1 MPLALAATAT
11 ARIRRTDPSRNPGSR
26 SFDCQVYDVWGQPLD
41 PSQTRMNGSF
51 LFSDCSKI
59 SHFLHSLARMAGG
72 LVIEGVTIGA
82 GAGGYCFRVRGR
94 FRGFCDQGGGVEG
107 CAKARGMRLILMAH
121 FALVVR
127 KRSRHRVHSLVDKKH
142 NRYRL

>member
-51 LFSDCSKI
+51 LFFDCAKI
-59 SHFLHSLARMAGG
+59 SHFLHSLAAH
-72 LVIEGVTIGA
+72 GA
-82 GAGGYCFRVRGR
+82 HH
-94 FRGFCDQGGGVEG
+94 G
-107 CAKARGMRLILMAH
+107 CRLHL
-121 FALVVR
+121 
-127 KRSRHRVHSLVDKKH
+127 RSPMPTSLVGKCCVLLS
-142 NRYRL
+142 R

>member
-1 MPLALAATAT
+1 MVGLGGHW
-11 ARIRRTDPSRNPGSR
+11 ARSIGSR
-26 SFDCQVYDVWGQPLD
+26 RADASNRGYP
-41 PSQTRMNGSF
+41 
-51 LFSDCSKI
+51 
-59 SHFLHSLARMAGG
+59 GG

-82 GAGGYCFRVRGR
+82 GPGGYCFRVRGR

-107 CAKARGMRLILMAH
+107 CAKARRTRLILMAH

-127 KRSRHRVHSLVDKKH
+127 KRSRRRVHSLVDKNH

>member
-1 MPLALAATAT
+1 MPTDGGAGWPLGGLDS
-11 ARIRRTDPSRNPGSR
+11 AR
-26 SFDCQVYDVWGQPLD
+26 VEL
-41 PSQTRMNGSF
+41 TRAIE
-51 LFSDCSKI
+51 DT
-59 SHFLHSLARMAGG
+59 GG

-82 GAGGYCFRVRGR
+82 GASGYCFRVRGR

-107 CAKARGMRLILMAH
+107 RAKAGMRLVLMAH

-127 KRSRHRVHSLVDKKH
+127 KRSRHRVHSLVDKNH

>member
-1 MPLALAATAT
+1 
-11 ARIRRTDPSRNPGSR
+11 
-26 SFDCQVYDVWGQPLD
+26 
-41 PSQTRMNGSF
+41 MNGSF

-107 CAKARGMRLILMAH
+107 CAKARGDAFNSHGSFRSCRKKAVAASSAQSRRQKSQQIQTLMISLGQGEPERL
-121 FALVVR
+121 
-127 KRSRHRVHSLVDKKH
+127 D
-142 NRYRL
+142 